1 MKESTETKPKSS
13 SACSVFFRL
22 LFGVALICLG
32 AKGLYEVG
40 SNHGFVSQNIRLIL
54 ELIHK
59 ESLLKLRMYSTLIV
73 TIQNYL
79 FLLSGFFVILG
90 VKFGKLCAFVAVL
103 IDLVLVH
110 NPYFYGEPKYKTIA
124 ALYLGIFGAVLNN

>member
-1 MKESTETKPKSS
+1 MKESTETKPKKT
-13 SACSVFFRL
+13 SACSCFFRF

-32 AKGLYEVG
+32 VKGLYEVG

-59 ESLLKLRMYSTLIV
+59 ESFLKLRMYSTLIV
-73 TIQNYL
+73 TIQN
-79 FLLSGFFVILG
+79 FCFIISGFFVILG
-90 VKFGKLCAFVAVL
+90 ANFGKYCAFLAAMIDVA
-103 IDLVLVH
+103 LVH
-110 NPYFYGEPKYKTIA
+110 NAYFYGEPKYKTIA